1 MGLLAAGAATM
12 IAGTSMGASLSD
24 IVIKG
29 PMAERI
35 HENAEISVSVAEK
48 LAKHCID
55 EAASKN
61 MSVSFAVL
69 DQYGTLTYYYRADG
83 QPKGAAESAL
93 AKAKTAWTTR
103 NPTHVL
109 QNQVALNPWTA
120 AQQFQQGN
128 FPVAGGLPIV
138 VDNQFLGAIGVG
150 GMAATPPTWSDEI
163 CGWNALNAI
172 IGKQPDLL
180 PVTPPRAP
188 LPAIMPA
195 APAGGVAPFRR

>member
-1 MGLLAAGAATM
+1 
-12 IAGTSMGASLSD
+12 SD

-35 HENAEISVSVAEK
+35 HENAQMSVSVAEK
-48 LAKHCID
+48 VAKHCVD

-61 MSVSFAVL
+61 MSVSVAVL
-69 DQYGTLTYYYRADG
+69 DQYGTMTYYYLADG
-83 QPKGAAESAL
+83 QAKGAAEYAI
-93 AKAKTAWTTR
+93 AQYKTHRTR
-103 NPTHVL
+103 RNRTQGL
-109 QNQVALNPWTA
+109 QNHVALNPWTA
-120 AQQFQQGN
+120 AQQFQQVN

-172 IGKQPDLL
+172 VGKQPDLL
-180 PVTPPRAP
+180 PVT
-188 LPAIMPA
+188 
-195 APAGGVAPFRR
+195 

>member
-55 EAASKN
+55 EAASKS
-61 MSVSFAVL
+61 MSVSVAVL

-83 QPKGAAESAL
+83 QPNRHL
-93 AKAKTAWTTR
+93 
-103 NPTHVL
+103 
-109 QNQVALNPWTA
+109 
-120 AQQFQQGN
+120 
-128 FPVAGGLPIV
+128 
-138 VDNQFLGAIGVG
+138 
-150 GMAATPPTWSDEI
+150 TPPAERLEEVRI
-163 CGWNALNAI
+163 HGHV
-172 IGKQPDLL
+172 GKLQG
-180 PVTPPRAP
+180 AP
-188 LPAIMPA
+188 LNGHRDQGPVGR
-195 APAGGVAPFRR
+195 AGAGHRPHQLDPLRPGR

>member
-1 MGLLAAGAATM
+1 MGLLAAGAVTM
-12 IAGTSMGASLSD
+12 IAGTSMGAALSD

-29 PMAERI
+29 PRPARI
-35 HENAEISVSVAEK
+35 HENAEISVFVAER
-48 LAKHCID
+48 LAKHCIE

-61 MSVSFAVL
+61 MSVSVAVL

-103 NPTHVL
+103 NPTHAL

-138 VDNQFLGAIGVG
+138 VDNQFLGAIRVG

-163 CGWNALNAI
+163 GGWNALHAI
-172 IGKQPDLL
+172 IGHRPDLV
-180 PVTPPRAP
+180 PVRRHRAPRA
-188 LPAIMPA
+188 A
-195 APAGGVAPFRR
+195 